1 TMAQEGL
8 AKENFTYKYKYS
20 ENTSIPMLNITED
33 DNITAKNS
41 PCGSVNDI
49 ELDRTYRLMIL
60 YLTIVLCLIG
70 SVLVILWM
78 CCNRRIF
85 PKFKHYSRV
94 NVFILHLTVADLLV
108 IMLAMV
114 PQLVWEHAER
124 DWRAG
129 DIMCRLVKFL
139 QSFSMMASNYMVVV
153 IAIDR
158 HQAILAPLKEA
169 FSIWKMA
176 GTGWGLA
183 ALFSL
188 PVAGVFHT
196 VAKEDGE
203 TRCEN
208 IFRNLPLWHRQIWMT
223 WVAFVVF
230 FIPFVILVICYL
242 RIFMKISKKALQNSS
257 VKYRQEKGKIYLQST
272 HSNSLPR
279 AKIKTLKMTFVILL
293 TFIIC
298 SMPYFVVEMIM
309 SYGNYCLIS
318 KKLYAILGGMA
329 ACNSATNPYVFLA
342 FNINTNWFKQL
353 KACRAN
359 KKQSPLRG
367 FHSCPTGSTGPH
379 ANHSVCRNKS
389 QCVPMNRQGTYESQV
404 EMEILRH

>member
-1 TMAQEGL
+1 MAL
-8 AKENFTYKYKYS
+8 DVWVKDNFTNKYKYS
-20 ENTSIPMLNITED
+20 ENIAIPMLNNTED

-108 IMLAMV
+108 IMFAMV
-114 PQLVWEHAER
+114 PQLAWEHVER

-158 HQAILAPLKEA
+158 HQAIRAPLKEA

-188 PVAGVFHT
+188 PVTGVFHT

-208 IFRNLPLWHRQIWMT
+208 IFRNLPHWHRQIWMT

-230 FIPFVILVICYL
+230 FIPFVMLVICYL

-272 HSNSLPR
+272 HSSSLPR

-298 SMPYFVVEMIM
+298 SMPYFVAEMIM

-318 KKLYAILGGMA
+318 KQLYAILGGMA

-342 FNINTNWFKQL
+342 FNINTNWFK
-353 KACRAN
+353 
-359 KKQSPLRG
+359 
-367 FHSCPTGSTGPH
+367 HSKIVVQNRSNRHFAGTIP
-379 ANHSVCRNKS
+379 
-389 QCVPMNRQGTYESQV
+389 VPMGQLDHTPTIPCAGTTVSV
-404 EMEILRH
+404 FH